1 MKISW
6 SACPLQGS
14 DANAS
19 APSLSSRAADVPV
32 GVRPG
37 PRRAGSDG
45 LAREAESHGRPVP
58 SGTVALE
65 ETSWDVLIFTAFQGF
80 LSLPKSRT
88 LGTASR
94 SCGKEL
100 RGLR

>member
-19 APSLSSRAADVPV
+19 APSLSSQAADVPV
-32 GVRPG
+32 GVRAG
-37 PRRAGSDG
+37 PRCAGSYG
-45 LAREAESHGRPVP
+45 LAREAESHGGPIP
-58 SGTVALE
+58 SGTVASE
-65 ETSWDVLIFTAFQGF
+65 EMSWHVLIFTAFRGF
-80 LSLPKSRT
+80 LSFPKSRT

-100 RGLR
+100 RALH